1 MTGTTA
7 TQAEKR
13 TIYAASG
20 IIACYQCGYGLAA
33 FGVGPLQHAGLTLP
47 AIFAGSAA
55 VAVVLGFLSFAIAHR
70 RPSPA
75 SLHPRPAGHVPEPV
89 AAGRR

>member
-33 FGVGPLQHAGLTLP
+33 FGVGP
-47 AIFAGSAA
+47 
-55 VAVVLGFLSFAIAHR
+55 
-70 RPSPA
+70 
-75 SLHPRPAGHVPEPV
+75 
-89 AAGRR
+89 